1 MPMDSRVPFD
11 NDDDDDDDDEDENDY
26 SIFDQESSG
35 RMMRMRMSMRTTV
48 VFSTRIP
55 LKIRDARSDK
65 KKKRLTTMLPVIRPS
80 DIVRCH
86 WSIFPAWSLVLVT
99 RS

>member
-1 MPMDSRVPFD
+1 MASQSQSLGEPDFAVDADGFL
-11 NDDDDDDDDEDENDY
+11 EFH
-26 SIFDQESSG
+26 SI
-35 RMMRMRMSMRTTV
+35 MMMTMTTTMRMRTTV

-55 LKIRDARSDK
+55 LKIRDAKSDK
-65 KKKRLTTMLPVIRPS
+65 KKKRLTTMPVIRPS

-99 RS
+99 RR

>member
-11 NDDDDDDDDEDENDY
+11 NDDDDDDDDEDENDF

-35 RMMRMRMSMRTTV
+35 RMMRMTMRTTV

-55 LKIRDARSDK
+55 LKIRDGSDDADAA
-65 KKKRLTTMLPVIRPS
+65 TTLMQIL
-80 DIVRCH
+80 
-86 WSIFPAWSLVLVT
+86 
-99 RS
+99 